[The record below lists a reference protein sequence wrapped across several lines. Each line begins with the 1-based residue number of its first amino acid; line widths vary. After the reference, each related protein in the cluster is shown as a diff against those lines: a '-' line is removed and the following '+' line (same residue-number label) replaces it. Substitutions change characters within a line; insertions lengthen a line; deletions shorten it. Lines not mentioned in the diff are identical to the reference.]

1 MRNVARAW
9 IGVSEVDILKEEG
22 LQYGEMLKS
31 EGVKVEM
38 VVYEKAPH
46 TAVAMD
52 SEILFPFFYF
62 FCVVLIASFFFF
74 FLFCVF
80 FILFFIFENSQSGF
94 CSLLTHE

>member
-62 FCVVLIASFFFF
+62 FLCGIDCFFF
-74 FLFCVF
+74 FLLF
-80 FILFFIFENSQSGF
+80 FLRFFIFIFYFRKFSEWVLF
-94 CSLLTHE
+94 IAYP